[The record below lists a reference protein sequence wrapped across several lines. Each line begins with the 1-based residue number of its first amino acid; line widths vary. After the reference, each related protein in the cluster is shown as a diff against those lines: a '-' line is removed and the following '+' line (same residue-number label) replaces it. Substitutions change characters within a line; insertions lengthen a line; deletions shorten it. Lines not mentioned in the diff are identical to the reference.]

1 MENITHQG
9 TLPSFTLV
17 TEDWRKEHN
26 HDMRQLLTKEQW
38 RANEIVIATNE

>member
-1 MENITHQG
+1 MENVAHQG
-9 TLPSFTLV
+9 TLPSFFA
-17 TEDWRKEHN
+17 TEGWRKEHN